1 MNEKEPMQKHT
12 LNIFAGDFDRL
23 QRMYPDVGAAAIIRR
38 LIRRHLEDTEPK
50 ADTSKIK
57 EQVSL

>member
-23 QRMYPDVGAAAIIRR
+23 QRMYPDIGAAAIIRR
-38 LIRRHLEDTEPK
+38 LIRKHLETTEEKP
-50 ADTSKIK
+50 DVSKIK
-57 EQVSL
+57 EALNV